1 MNQTTASTNA
11 IDFIHKVNSV
21 IINPLIRL
29 VFLVALVVFLWG
41 VFGYVKSG
49 DSEDARSTGRRHM
62 LWGIVGMFIMI
73 SVFAIMAFIL
83 NTFGVSHSTGGINT
97 VIPLQ

>member
-1 MNQTTASTNA
+1 MQTNSTA

-21 IINPLIRL
+21 IVNPLIRL
-29 VFLVALVVFLWG
+29 VFLVALVYFLWG
-41 VFGYVKSG
+41 VFGYVRNS
-49 DSEDARSTGRRHM
+49 DSEEARATGRRHM
-62 LWGIVGMFIMI
+62 LWGIVGMFVMI

-83 NTFGVSHSTGGINT
+83 NTVGVSPTTGQINT